1 MKILAVE
8 DDASVLAVT
17 KKRLEIAGYEVIT
30 AIEGLDG
37 LKKARSENPDL
48 IILDLILPNLNGYQ
62 ICSMLKRDNKY
73 QNIPIIMLTS
83 RSKEK
88 DVDEGF
94 TAGADA
100 YITKPY
106 DAEALLFNIR
116 TLLGQLQ
123 LPMKNP
129 EPQAPAPE
137 EKPKEPE
144 KPNWWEPEEK

>member
-17 KKRLEIAGYEVIT
+17 KQRLESAGYEVLT
-30 AIEGLDG
+30 AVEGKEG

-48 IILDLILPNLNGYQ
+48 IILDLLLPNLNGYQ
-62 ICSMLKRDNKY
+62 ICAMLKKDIKY
-73 QNIPIIMLTS
+73 QNIPIVMLTS
-83 RSKEK
+83 RIHTK
-88 DVDEGF
+88 DIAEGF
-94 TAGADA
+94 KVGADA

-106 DAEALLFNIR
+106 DSEGLLNQVK
-116 TLLGQLQ
+116 TLLAKSG
-123 LPMKNP
+123 KNP
-129 EPQAPAPE
+129 EPTGPAPE